1 MCPLGLHLPKF
12 LNPQQLRPRRQPMM
26 ASGFMLVDQPQ
37 HLIPMLEHLQHPL
50 QIPMQEHQ
58 LQHPEHQ
65 HLQQVILPMVEV
77 RPLLRLLCRIR
88 PNRTCLCPISLML
101 ILPRADIHN
110 SSPLRLITLDK
121 DNPLPME
128 AMDNS
133 PTILRRKEASL
144 PNHLNTIPPRILANS
159 LNGDEKKM

>member
-1 MCPLGLHLPKF
+1 
-12 LNPQQLRPRRQPMM
+12 
-26 ASGFMLVDQPQ
+26 
-37 HLIPMLEHLQHPL
+37 MLEPL
-50 QIPMQEHQ
+50 QEHPQVDPQ
-58 LQHPEHQ
+58 LQGIHLMVGHHPQ
-65 HLQQVILPMVEV
+65 A
-77 RPLLRLLCRIR
+77 RPHCLTHNSLI
-88 PNRTCLCPISLML
+88 CLCPISLML

-159 LNGDEKKM
+159 LNGDEKKCDDLFLDEI